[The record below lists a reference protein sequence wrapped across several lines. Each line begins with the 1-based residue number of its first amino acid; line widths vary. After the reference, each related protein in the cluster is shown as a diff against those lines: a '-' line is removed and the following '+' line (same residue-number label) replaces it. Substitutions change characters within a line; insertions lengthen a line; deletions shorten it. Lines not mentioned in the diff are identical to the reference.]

1 MPPELTS
8 TELQRIYEH
17 FATSVY
23 TGPSGLIDQSLH
35 DSWSMTLQ
43 AMTDHQR
50 HEVKM
55 SIAYFEYDERAYML
69 YTEAARLPEW
79 FRPER
84 FAKGD
89 FIDIYNPETGRTVV
103 FDFVCKHI
111 GPVHTRLVFQ
121 SAIPLRQYV
130 TDGGSE
136 FLRVLITY

>member
-23 TGPSGLIDQSLH
+23 TGPSGLVNQSLH
-35 DSWSMTLQ
+35 DSWSATQQ
-43 AMTDHQR
+43 ALANHLR
-50 HEVKM
+50 HKAKM
-55 SIAYFEYDERAYML
+55 SIAYFEYDEDVYTL
-69 YTEAARLPEW
+69 QTEAARLPEW

-84 FAKGD
+84 FMKGD
-89 FIDIYNPETGRTVV
+89 FIEIYNPETGRTVV

-111 GPVHTRLVFQ
+111 GPTTTRIVFQ
-121 SAIPLRQYV
+121 SAMPLRQV